1 MRVGRPALSSD
12 GLVATGTWGPHVPAP
27 NLRLYL
33 RDMIKWHVVKVKSD
47 AIFQGIE
54 IIKTRANFLNYMH
67 FYP

>member
-1 MRVGRPALSSD
+1 M
-12 GLVATGTWGPHVPAP
+12 ATGTWGPHVPAP